1 MRRNILMVAL
11 SLALL
16 PVAAWGQQQ
25 QTTSLPLTTY
35 RDVYCSGM
43 VTTSTVT
50 RGTQIVSG
58 EQSLYKITYDEG
70 DIVYVNQGANKG
82 LKAGD
87 VFSVMR
93 PVSDYGK
100 EASDAFLPASPVS
113 DFMDIPWFGAQPKL
127 LHAMGQMWEDEGR
140 IKVLVVYPKTAIAQI
155 TNSCAFMQRGD
166 IVEPF
171 EERPVPVLKS
181 EANFDRFAPPSGK
194 PKAMVV
200 AGQGYRNAVGTNDIV
215 YVNLGSKQGVKVG
228 DYFRVYRYQ
237 SNGDSSVYQTPNM
250 GTDVEGF
257 GAASGHYTGKELPR
271 EVLGEGIVLR
281 ATPNAST
288 VLITFSL
295 REIYSGDYC
304 ELE

>member
-70 DIVYVNQGANKG
+70 DIVYLNQGANKG

-215 YVNLGSKQGVKVG
+215 YVNLGSKQGV
-228 DYFRVYRYQ
+228 
-237 SNGDSSVYQTPNM
+237 
-250 GTDVEGF
+250 
-257 GAASGHYTGKELPR
+257 
-271 EVLGEGIVLR
+271 
-281 ATPNAST
+281 
-288 VLITFSL
+288 
-295 REIYSGDYC
+295 
-304 ELE
+304 